1 MPPDGPAPRLHPAML
16 RHQKRMPCPA
26 SILRREQERAR
37 RRFASLRDS
46 ESMLAAPFLRCSF
59 YINPLNPLPVGP
71 ISNNLGD
78 HVNNT
83 GAGLFDRRCRAG

>member
-1 MPPDGPAPRLHPAML
+1 
-16 RHQKRMPCPA
+16 
-26 SILRREQERAR
+26 
-37 RRFASLRDS
+37 
-46 ESMLAAPFLRCSF
+46 MLAAPFLRFSF